1 MKSTVFER
9 QATHAVLE
17 ALSWSPVVLVEG
29 ARQTGKSVLVRD
41 IVGRE
46 RPARYVT
53 FDDAL
58 QLAAAQENPQD
69 FVLHLPD
76 PVILDEVQR
85 VPEIFRA
92 IKLSVDQDRRPGRF
106 LLTGS
111 SNVLLLPRLSDSL
124 AGRMRRLT
132 LWPLSQGE
140 IGAAFEGFVDAVF
153 AAADPPPMSGTETR
167 ATLADR
173 IARGGFPE
181 AVGLPEGSVRD
192 GWMRDY
198 VATLLSRDV
207 REISAV
213 ADRVGLP
220 RLLRLLAVRS
230 ATLLNSSDLSRGTGI
245 PRGTIDR
252 YTALFTT
259 TFTVQFVPA
268 WSGNVAR
275 RLVKSPKVLFVDAG
289 ICAYLAGIDPA
300 RMISDP
306 DRFGPLLETFVGG
319 ELLRGI
325 AWAADRVELL
335 HYRDGAGA
343 EVDWVLEDAQGRL
356 VGIEVKATS
365 SPTAGDFK
373 GLRAFAANV
382 GRRFHRGI
390 ILHTGQASV
399 PMGDGLWAM
408 PVEAL
413 WRLKV
418 PVA

>member
-1 MKSTVFER
+1 MFFAR
-9 QATHAVLE
+9 RATRAVLE
-17 ALSWSPVVLVEG
+17 ALAWSPVVLVEG
-29 ARQTGKSVLVRD
+29 ARQAGKSVLVRD
-41 IVGRE
+41 VVGRD
-46 RPARYVT
+46 RPARYIT

-58 QLAAAQENPQD
+58 QLAAAHANPQD
-69 FVLHLPD
+69 FVLNLPD

-85 VPEIFRA
+85 APEVFRA

-124 AGRMRRLT
+124 AGRMRRVT

-140 IGAAFEGFVDAVF
+140 IEGAVEGFVDAMFSVD
-153 AAADPPPMSGTETR
+153 DPQPVDGGETR
-167 ATLADR
+167 ATMAVR

-181 AVGLPEGSVRD
+181 AVTLPEGSVRD

-198 VATLLSRDV
+198 VATVLSRDV
-207 REISAV
+207 REIAAV

-230 ATLLNSSDLSRGTGI
+230 ATLLNTSDLSRGTGI

-259 TFTVQFVPA
+259 TFAVRFVPA
-268 WSGNVAR
+268 WAGDVAR
-275 RLVKSPKVLFVDAG
+275 RLVKSPKILFVDAG
-289 ICAYLAGIDPA
+289 VCAHLAGADAA
-300 RMISDP
+300 RMASDP

-319 ELLRGI
+319 ELVRQI
-325 AWAADRVELL
+325 EWAAGRVELM

-382 GRRFHRGI
+382 GRRFHRGVV
-390 ILHTGQASV
+390 LHPGRAVV

-408 PVEAL
+408 PVDAL
-413 WRLKV
+413 WRLRA
-418 PVA
+418 PAEH